1 MQTDGTFGCG
11 MDRSEVL
18 PIKQSRGRGVVKGTE
33 VSLAFEMRELAERY
47 GTNPK
52 TVAKWQ
58 RQHFGL

>member
-18 PIKQSRGRGVVKGTE
+18 PIKQRRGRGVVKGTE

-52 TVAKWQ
+52 TVAKW
-58 RQHFGL
+58 